1 VFVITSYALI
11 GAAEPVVQC
20 TTLAYYKLLHTAR
33 CACVTGATEAL
44 LERAQLEREKADA
57 LKAGGGAVA
66 KSGAAWRDEPVST

>member
-1 VFVITSYALI
+1 MAT
-11 GAAEPVVQC
+11 
-20 TTLAYYKLLHTAR
+20 AYC

-57 LKAGGGAVA
+57 LKAGGGTVA